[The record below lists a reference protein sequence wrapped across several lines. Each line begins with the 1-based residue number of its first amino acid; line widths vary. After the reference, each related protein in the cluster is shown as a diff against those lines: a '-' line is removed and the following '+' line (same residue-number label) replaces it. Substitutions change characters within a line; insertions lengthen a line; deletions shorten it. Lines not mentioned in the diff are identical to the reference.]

1 MSTFLAPLVLSFAAT
16 TAPAAPQNVPPKLQ
30 PLNVAVGTWVYHG
43 ADMTTPDQK
52 GGKWMWWEQC
62 RWSDNDAFIACSFVM
77 NGPEAG
83 KVVKSL
89 AISTYNSGD
98 RSYWH
103 YEAFDSGGDGGHPF
117 ISRMTVSGATW
128 TYDGKAG
135 NQTYRVIYRYDSPVK
150 VTLRIEQ
157 STDGV
162 HWTTAAQ
169 GVGHK
174 QAGLSEDTKR

>member
-1 MSTFLAPLVLSFAAT
+1 MRHPSTLAASLVLSFAA
-16 TAPAAPQNVPPKLQ
+16 AAAAAQAKSVPPKLQ
-30 PLNVAVGTWVYHG
+30 PLSIAAGTWLYHG
-43 ADMTTPDQK
+43 ADMATSDQK
-52 GGKWMWWEQC
+52 GGDWTWWEKC
-62 RWSDNDAFIACSFVM
+62 GWSDNDAFMACSFVM

-89 AISTYNSGD
+89 AISTYNGGD
-98 RSYWH
+98 GSYWH

-135 NQTYRVIYRYDSPVK
+135 NQTYRVIYHYDSPVK

-157 STDGV
+157 STDAV
-162 HWTTAAQ
+162 HWTTVAR
-169 GVGHK
+169 GEGRK
-174 QAGLSEDTKR
+174 Q